1 MQIQNIQSTEVLD
14 SRGNPTVCT
23 TLTLA
28 DGSVGMG
35 MVPSGASTG
44 SHEAAERRDSD
55 STRYGG
61 LGVLD
66 VIESI
71 HTEVAPAIVGRDFGS
86 QYDLDQMLVD
96 LDGSANF
103 SRLGAN
109 AALSISLAY
118 ARAVATS
125 SGISLYQYFEMHL
138 ERHPVQSS
146 FPLPFANVVNGG
158 KHADSGLA
166 IQEFMLVPVG
176 IADYPRQLQ
185 ALSEISHI
193 LKQILALHA
202 LATGVGDE
210 GGYAPRVDSTT
221 QVFDFLLQAISQA
234 GYTAGSEVAIALDVA
249 ATSFYQASSQTYLL
263 TPEHQTLT
271 TEQLHDTYQ
280 AWVEAYPI
288 VSIEDPFHEEDFAAF
303 ATLRTTLAARHVG
316 IVGDDLTVTNVERLE
331 EALSHKS
338 ITTLLV
344 KPNQIGTLSGT
355 FDAINL
361 AHKHNIRTIISHRS
375 GETLDDSIA
384 DLAVAAG
391 SYGLKAGGMTR
402 GERLAKYNRL
412 SAIYSQLYPGA

>member
-1 MQIQNIQSTEVLD
+1 MQIQNIQSKEILD

-28 DGSVGMG
+28 DGSVGVG

-44 SHEAAERRDSD
+44 SHEAVERRDSD
-55 STRYGG
+55 SVRYGG
-61 LGVLD
+61 LGVLN
-66 VIESI
+66 VVESI
-71 HTEVAPAIVGRDFGS
+71 HADLAPALIGKDFNS
-86 QYDLDQMLVD
+86 QYSLDQMLID
-96 LDGSANF
+96 LDGSANLG
-103 SRLGAN
+103 RLGAN
-109 AALSISLAY
+109 AVLSISLAY
-118 ARAVATS
+118 ARAAAKSV
-125 SGISLYQYFEMHL
+125 GQSLYQYFGTYIES
-138 ERHPVQSS
+138 HPVQSS

-166 IQEFMLVPVG
+166 VQEFMLVPVG
-176 IADYPRQLQ
+176 ISGYPRQLQ
-185 ALSEISHI
+185 ALSEISHT
-193 LKQILALHA
+193 LQQILALHA

-210 GGYAPRVDSTT
+210 GGFAPRVDSTT
-221 QVFDFLLQAISQA
+221 QVFDLLLQAISQA
-234 GYTAGSEVAIALDVA
+234 GYTSGSEVALALDVA
-249 ATSFYQASSQTYLL
+249 ATSFYQPSSQTYLL
-263 TPEHQTLT
+263 TPEHETLT
-271 TEQLHDTYQ
+271 AEQLHSMYLS
-280 AWVEAYPI
+280 WVEAYPL

-303 ATLRTTLAARHVG
+303 AKVRTALAARHVG
-316 IVGDDLTVTNVERLE
+316 IVGDDLTVTNVGRIE
-331 EALSHKS
+331 EALAQRS

-391 SYGLKAGGMTR
+391 SYGLKAGGMNR

-412 SAIYSQLYPGA
+412 SDIYHELYP